1 MRLVIA
7 PDKASCRPS
16 RLDRAARKGL
26 HPTPLLLSIVGLVF
40 ALPRL
45 AQAEEEVR
53 ISLSSK
59 QTKVALSA
67 ENMAVFDLKSGERL
81 GFSVAG
87 GRLLVER
94 KGAAV
99 AISGVLRKSG
109 LAGVVVEAEKGL
121 RVDGRLYL
129 GRVTVRPDARAGLEV
144 VNRLPLETYLL
155 GIVGS
160 EMSPSWPIEALR
172 AQAVAARTYAM
183 ERRMKMRA
191 ADKPFDMDATV
202 LSQVYTGAERITDSV
217 VEAVK
222 STRGEVLSHRSMLA
236 EALFHSTCGGR
247 TAPAGAVFHQHVPYL
262 VARPC
267 AWCKA
272 SNRYRWSLEMSLD
285 EVSKRLARAGLV
297 KAAVTRFERPRSR
310 SPIEVTSGGTKKVL
324 HARDVRA
331 ALGYGDLYS
340 QEFSAETR
348 GGKVRFTGQGFGHR
362 VGMCQWGAKG
372 LADRGSTYREIL
384 SHYYLGTRVKRIY

>member
-7 PDKASCRPS
+7 PEMASCRPS
-16 RLDRAARKGL
+16 RLERAARKGP
-26 HPTPLLLSIVGLVF
+26 HGTPLPRVIVGLLLS
-40 ALPRL
+40 LPGAAR
-45 AQAEEEVR
+45 AEEEVR
-53 ISLSSK
+53 ISLGA
-59 QTKVALSA
+59 QQPRVELEAA
-67 ENMAVFDLKSGERL
+67 GMAVFDLKSGERL
-81 GFSVAG
+81 GFSAG
-87 GRLLVER
+87 SAKLQIER
-94 KGAAV
+94 RGAGVVTTGAV
-99 AISGVLRKSG
+99 KKSG
-109 LAGVVVEAEKGL
+109 LSGVVVESEKGL
-121 RVDGRLYL
+121 RVNGRLYL
-129 GRVTVRPDARAGLEV
+129 GRITVRPDPQRGLEV

-160 EMSPSWPIEALR
+160 EMNSSWPIDALR

-191 ADKPFDMDATV
+191 ANKPFDMDATV

-217 VEAVK
+217 VAAVQ
-222 STRGEVLSHRSMLA
+222 STRGEVLAHNHMLV

-247 TAPAGAVFHQHVPYL
+247 TAAAGTVFHHHVPYL
-262 VARPC
+262 VSRRC
-267 AWCKA
+267 DWCKE
-272 SNRYRWSLEMSLD
+272 SSRHRWSIEMSLE
-285 EVSKRLARAGLV
+285 EVSRRLAKAGLV
-297 KAAVTRFERPRSR
+297 KGAVSGFSRPRTR
-310 SPIEVTSGGTKKVL
+310 SPIEVVVAGAKKVL

-372 LADRGSTYREIL
+372 LADRGSSYREIL
-384 SHYYLGTRVKRIY
+384 SHYYAGARVKRIY